1 MCKCYLRKGKYSPVF
16 LCLMLLRIFYSLL
29 STKILLVATKDEH
42 SMKNIR
48 YVHVKLYNVFQIS
61 IQFNQSQ
68 IASFVSKWCYEK
80 SWSNVIG
87 WIQCTREKFDV
98 DVAMPV
104 CLMFFID
111 SIHPYSYNFTLTA
124 CICIVFLQGKIHI
137 GNWHTVLS

>member
-61 IQFNQSQ
+61 IQFNQS
-68 IASFVSKWCYEK
+68 
-80 SWSNVIG
+80 NVIG
-87 WIQCTREKFDV
+87 WIECTREMFHV